1 MKINN
6 VSGLS
11 FKAYVPVQYF
21 LKSEKID
28 ENHYRYL
35 KAEDEET
42 VKKCQRM
49 LVSSLNSP
57 ESKSS
62 NPSFVDKY
70 KSVDNDYRKMPLVRS
85 YYDYYSPKTK
95 KLIKPDLAKNITEK
109 HSIVRPALVTGLDAN
124 EIDIMAK
131 PIGMAKAEA
140 LDRYGKTDTYKV
152 RLENRTFFDKQRNYI
167 LRPEKR
173 IKTEDGRNMFLRA
186 YFNPI
191 YYTRGAK
198 KGELKGVEYVN
209 SRWLAEKY

>member
-6 VSGLS
+6 VNALS

-21 LKSEKID
+21 LKSEKIG
-28 ENHYRYL
+28 ENQYKYI

-49 LVSSLNSP
+49 LVSSLNAP
-57 ESKSS
+57 ESKNS
-62 NPSFVDKY
+62 NLSFVDKY

-95 KLIKPDLAKNITEK
+95 KLIKPDLTKNNTEK
-109 HSIVRPALVTGLDAN
+109 NSIVRPALVTGLDAN
-124 EIDIMAK
+124 EIDLMAK
-131 PIGMAKAEA
+131 PIGIAKAEA
-140 LDRYGKTDTYKV
+140 LDRYGRTDTYKV
-152 RLENRTFFDKQRNYI
+152 RLENRTFFDKQRNFI

-173 IKTEDGRNMFLRA
+173 IQTEDGSNMFLRV

-191 YYTRGAK
+191 YYTKGAR
-198 KGELKGVEYVN
+198 KGELKSVEYVN
-209 SRWLAEKY
+209 SRWLAEKN